1 MTEPRGYTWS
11 AGAECARHWKWFAA
25 AAAGALLLAIAI
37 SASLPKEYSA
47 QVKIS
52 DERKETDILIGLNNF
67 AAWARGTIN
76 ERKGYRMPEVY
87 AMTVTTKEF
96 AEEMAKV
103 KVEGFHTDY
112 YHYILKHHKS
122 PWWDKLLHFG
132 DDPVDEHDRVIDIIQ
147 QNIRS
152 EASSVYNT
160 TLLQVTDQD
169 PVVAAMMVD
178 TIRVR
183 LEQKLKR
190 HYYTRAFRDLIQAR
204 EKTAMAE
211 TRYRKAQKDYI
222 DFADSNQELTSPA
235 ATSQEN
241 HLFTEYETAFDAYNK
256 ECEQLRRAQALLDK
270 QPSTFAVLKNATVPL
285 RPSRPATV
293 GYVLSFVFIALTFT
307 AWIVLGRRKCREYK
321 SLETRD
327 NGWK

>member
-103 KVEGFHTDY
+103 
-112 YHYILKHHKS
+112 
-122 PWWDKLLHFG
+122 FG
-132 DDPVDEHDRVIDIIQ
+132 GAWEESHA
-147 QNIRS
+147 
-152 EASSVYNT
+152 EA
-160 TLLQVTDQD
+160 
-169 PVVAAMMVD
+169 
-178 TIRVR
+178 
-183 LEQKLKR
+183 
-190 HYYTRAFRDLIQAR
+190 
-204 EKTAMAE
+204 
-211 TRYRKAQKDYI
+211 
-222 DFADSNQELTSPA
+222 
-235 ATSQEN
+235 
-241 HLFTEYETAFDAYNK
+241 
-256 ECEQLRRAQALLDK
+256 RR
-270 QPSTFAVLKNATVPL
+270 
-285 RPSRPATV
+285 
-293 GYVLSFVFIALTFT
+293 G
-307 AWIVLGRRKCREYK
+307 GECRE
-321 SLETRD
+321 
-327 NGWK
+327 